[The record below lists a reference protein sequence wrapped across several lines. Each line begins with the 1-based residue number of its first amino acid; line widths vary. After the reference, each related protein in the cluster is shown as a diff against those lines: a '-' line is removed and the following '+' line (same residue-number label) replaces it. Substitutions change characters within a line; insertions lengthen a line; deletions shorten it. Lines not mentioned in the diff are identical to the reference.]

1 MGNAQWTSLKVVILI
16 AFQAD
21 AWIVRESFV
30 DRDIWAILKRK
41 DRPWVSYVAR
51 KTLYFWNSCPM
62 SLCYCAL
69 HTPPCPSTTRFIR
82 SSAMLFSL
90 KWSKVKS
97 LSRIRL
103 FVIPLT
109 VAHQAPLSI
118 GLSCKN
124 TGVSCYSLLQGIF
137 LIQGSDLV
145 SCPGRRILYHWV
157 TREAHTA
164 SIQDWLTLKHLLSK
178 PLSYVGGKTW
188 MGGRCGTPFS
198 WQPFAHFLPSVYHLP
213 ATEAQKPTPFTILSA
228 FVKLGQPRAETEL
241 STRR

>member
-109 VAHQAPLSI
+109 VAYQVPLPVEFCRQEYWHGLPCPSPGDLPYPGTELRSPVLQA
-118 GLSCKN
+118 
-124 TGVSCYSLLQGIF
+124 
-137 LIQGSDLV
+137 D
-145 SCPGRRILYHWV
+145 
-157 TREAHTA
+157 
-164 SIQDWLTLKHLLSK
+164 
-178 PLSYVGGKTW
+178 
-188 MGGRCGTPFS
+188 
-198 WQPFAHFLPSVYHLP
+198 FLPSQHKAGYYGTLRGKHRQNIVWCKSQQDHFW
-213 ATEAQKPTPFTILSA
+213 FTS
-228 FVKLGQPRAETEL
+228 
-241 STRR
+241 

>member
-109 VAHQAPLSI
+109 VAYHASLSLGFSRQEYWS
-118 GLSCKN
+118 GLPFPSPEDLPN
-124 TGVSCYSLLQGIF
+124 WIEPGSPALFTTWATSLFSLAGI
-137 LIQGSDLV
+137 
-145 SCPGRRILYHWV
+145 
-157 TREAHTA
+157 
-164 SIQDWLTLKHLLSK
+164 
-178 PLSYVGGKTW
+178 
-188 MGGRCGTPFS
+188 
-198 WQPFAHFLPSVYHLP
+198 
-213 ATEAQKPTPFTILSA
+213 
-228 FVKLGQPRAETEL
+228 
-241 STRR
+241 